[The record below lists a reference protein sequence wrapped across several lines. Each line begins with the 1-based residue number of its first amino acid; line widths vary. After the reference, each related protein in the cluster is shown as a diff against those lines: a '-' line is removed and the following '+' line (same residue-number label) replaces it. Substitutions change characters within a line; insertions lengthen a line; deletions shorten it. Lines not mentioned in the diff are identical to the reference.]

1 VTKVFGVALLLA
13 ACGNFAHA
21 AGKVIE
27 RVVAVVNEEIVLDTE
42 LEQWAVPQMRGPT
55 DLETPEGR
63 KAFDELKRKSLDQL
77 IDGRLVMQQAA
88 ELKLSVG
95 PDEVDRAMEEVKHQ
109 NKLDDATF
117 QEALKQQGFSPESYR
132 KNLKRQILELKV
144 LNTAVRSRVSVSDDE
159 VKQFYQQNER
169 QQAGEQTAHL
179 RLILIAVPSDAPAAD
194 VERRRK
200 VAVKVVELARQGKS
214 FVELAKAYSDD
225 ELTKNDGGDLG
236 WIGHGVLQDQLDE
249 VIVGM
254 DVNDVRGPIRT
265 ARGWHVVQLVERKAG
280 NLRPL
285 EEVKD
290 QIRKQLYDQ
299 QVEKASQAWIR
310 ELRKKAHIDIRL

>member
-1 VTKVFGVALLLA
+1 MTRVLFAALALVA
-13 ACGNFAHA
+13 CNSAHA
-21 AGKVIE
+21 AGRVIE

-42 LEQWAVPQMRGPT
+42 LEQWAVPQMRGPI
-55 DLETPEGR
+55 DLDTAEGR
-63 KAFDELKRKSLDQL
+63 KAFEELKRKSLDQL
-77 IDGRLVMQQAA
+77 IDGRLVMQQAT

-95 PDEVDRAMEEVKHQ
+95 PDEVDRAMEEVKKQ

-179 RLILIAVPSDAPAAD
+179 RLILIAVASDAPAAE

-200 VAVKVVELARQGKS
+200 VAAKVVELARQGKS

-236 WIGHGVLQDQLDE
+236 WIGHGVLQDALDE
-249 VIVGM
+249 AVSGM
-254 DVNDVRGPIRT
+254 DVNDVRGPIRVG
-265 ARGWHVVQLVERKAG
+265 RGWNIVQLVERKAG

-285 EEVKD
+285 DEVKD